1 MSDRETYTVIYRMG
15 GRVRWTW
22 RAMVE
27 DGTRPWADGRARLLD
42 KQGYHG
48 HVIRVSA
55 LRRLGLP
62 ETFDGSQ
69 SVADVRTVRIGDHE
83 IQGELLNP

>member
-1 MSDRETYTVIYRMG
+1 MEETYTVIYRMG

-22 RAMVE
+22 RAML
-27 DGTRPWADGRARLLD
+27 DHGTREWADGQSRLLD

-55 LRRLGLP
+55 LRRHGLP
-62 ETFDGSQ
+62 ETFSPDQ
-69 SVADVRTVRIGDHE
+69 SVESVRFTRWTENE
-83 IQGELLNP
+83 ISGELLNP